1 MAKGSKSRAKARC
14 GSKGRHSS
22 SVSSDRKKVPEPD
35 VEVEQPEAP
44 QPDYVDSSSSSDES
58 GIQAS
63 AASSRAPSRASYE
76 DDQSDSDSGKQ
87 VASDDSKDSAH
98 AVSAGLENADGN
110 PVGDA
115 YSEEEHED
123 SRGNPSANG
132 YPARFDNSDCVCPHR
147 RRTRS

>member
-14 GSKGRHSS
+14 GSTGRHSS

-63 AASSRAPSRASYE
+63 AASSRAPSQASYE

-87 VASDDSKDSAH
+87 VASGVAGGIEPTDGEASAMR
-98 AVSAGLENADGN
+98 ALVDRLDKQAKQFLFE
-110 PVGDA
+110 P
-115 YSEEEHED
+115 
-123 SRGNPSANG
+123 P
-132 YPARFDNSDCVCPHR
+132 PK
-147 RRTRS
+147 